1 MANKK
6 WSTVLKGDG
15 KVVDSNTLQFTYD
28 NVKGVDAKRLA
39 AEEDKKNLSSS
50 QTECVVEYD
59 FENNPTLHVKR
70 KNTKDTPFTE
80 SKVHLKE
87 NTSIL
92 MSQSYVLLSI
102 MIATLKKYDSK
113 LVTYN
118 FPDEKGVDKLLKSG
132 DAVFLGT
139 KTPESY
145 LKDLK
150 EVIPYDCADLEVL
163 NSQLEQKLMMVYKTK
178 KEGVSDLQKE
188 TDKVKRVMKE
198 GIVAAAQQARGENAR
213 LHNLERT
220 RAEGI
225 KWFNSLNIVE
235 RQDLFYAYKGRKM
248 SLDQHL
254 TDNDKYEIYK
264 KYLDKYQALDIKA
277 PKRN

>member
-28 NVKGVDAKRLA
+28 NIKGVDAKRLA

-50 QTECVVEYD
+50 QTECDVEYD

-70 KNTKDTPFTE
+70 KNTKDVAFTE

-92 MSQSYVLLSI
+92 TSQSYVLLSI

-150 EVIPYDCADLEVL
+150 QVIPYDCTDLDVL

-188 TDKVKRVMKE
+188 TDKVKRVIKE
-198 GIVAAAQQARGENAR
+198 GIGMFNDPQGYSKSKGEEDKQALNEILISIENGVDEQEAIKLVAAR
-213 LHNLERT
+213 HNYRESYLE
-220 RAEGI
+220 
-225 KWFNSLNIVE
+225 
-235 RQDLFYAYKGRKM
+235 
-248 SLDQHL
+248 
-254 TDNDKYEIYK
+254 K
-264 KYLDKYQALDIKA
+264 KYNEVKGQYQALDIKA

>member
-6 WSTVLKGDG
+6 WSTVLKGVCKIIG
-15 KVVDSNTLQFTYD
+15 ENQLQFTY
-28 NVKGVDAKRLA
+28 NNIKGVDAKRLA
-39 AEEDKKNLSSS
+39 IEEDKKNLSSS

-59 FENNPTLHVKR
+59 FENNPILHVKR
-70 KNTKDTPFTE
+70 KNTKDVAFTE

-132 DAVFLGT
+132 DAVFSGT

-150 EVIPYDCADLEVL
+150 EVIPYDCTDLDVL

-188 TDKVKRVMKE
+188 TNKVKGVMKE
-198 GIVAAAQQARGENAR
+198 GVVPKRIIENQE
-213 LHNLERT
+213 LQ
-220 RAEGI
+220 I
-225 KWFNSLNIVE
+225 NI
-235 RQDLFYAYKGRKM
+235 QDEVQKIHAKFGM
-248 SLDQHL
+248 SE
-254 TDNDKYEIYK
+254 KASYEIQKLCERYAEQYRK
-264 KYLDKYQALDIKA
+264 NYELKTKLEDQYQALDIKA
-277 PKRN
+277 PKRI

>member
-1 MANKK
+1 
-6 WSTVLKGDG
+6 
-15 KVVDSNTLQFTYD
+15 
-28 NVKGVDAKRLA
+28 
-39 AEEDKKNLSSS
+39 
-50 QTECVVEYD
+50 
-59 FENNPTLHVKR
+59 
-70 KNTKDTPFTE
+70 
-80 SKVHLKE
+80 
-87 NTSIL
+87 

-150 EVIPYDCADLEVL
+150 EVIPYDCTDLEVL

-188 TDKVKRVMKE
+188 TDKVKR
-198 GIVAAAQQARGENAR
+198 N
-213 LHNLERT
+213 
-220 RAEGI
+220 
-225 KWFNSLNIVE
+225 
-235 RQDLFYAYKGRKM
+235 
-248 SLDQHL
+248 
-254 TDNDKYEIYK
+254 
-264 KYLDKYQALDIKA
+264 
-277 PKRN
+277 